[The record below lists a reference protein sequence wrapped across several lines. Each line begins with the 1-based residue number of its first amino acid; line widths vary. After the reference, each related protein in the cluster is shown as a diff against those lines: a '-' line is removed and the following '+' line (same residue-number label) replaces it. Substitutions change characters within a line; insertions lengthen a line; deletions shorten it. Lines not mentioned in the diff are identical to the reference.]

1 MYSYPI
7 QKGDE
12 KTRTLGHTG
21 TRWGGRGDP
30 SSRLHAPQA
39 AAAPHRSK
47 AEPRESHMAR
57 PPAHHTPHTARP
69 KPVISAKPA
78 TYHALPSAQQF
89 RALLKKD
96 GTRAKKKI
104 GTPTLIFAQ
113 KLRTLTFLNAH
124 WPPCLRPV
132 HCTNH
137 RSQSAAHSADGAL
150 RPCLGRSPTHAPLSP
165 LLLPPLSLCS
175 YNKLCRPL
183 INQSRIF
190 WSPSKRLLLCAVLWP
205 AVQNTSCNSCLSRP
219 LSCCTGSVR
228 TPSCAHPPR

>member
-21 TRWGGRGDP
+21 TRWGGREDP

-104 GTPTLIFAQ
+104 WDTNINI
-113 KLRTLTFLNAH
+113 RTETAH
-124 WPPCLRPV
+124 THVSQRSLAALPPPCSLHQSQVTVGGPLRWPAPAPLSGQKPDP
-132 HCTNH
+132 
-137 RSQSAAHSADGAL
+137 RS
-150 RPCLGRSPTHAPLSP
+150 PLSP
-165 LLLPPLSLCS
+165 LAPSSLSLFLQQALS
-175 YNKLCRPL
+175 PTH
-183 INQSRIF
+183 QSITH
-190 WSPSKRLLLCAVLWP
+190 LLAAL
-205 AVQNTSCNSCLSRP
+205 
-219 LSCCTGSVR
+219 
-228 TPSCAHPPR
+228 